1 MANSGPNSNGCQFF
15 ILLKETAHLN
25 GKHVVFGKVIEGFE
39 TVDAIGR
46 VLIKQDKPV
55 TPVTIVN
62 CGEY

>member
-1 MANSGPNSNGCQFF
+1 M
-15 ILLKETAHLN
+15 
-25 GKHVVFGKVIEGFE
+25 VFGKVIEGFE

-46 VLIKQDKPV
+46 VPTKQDKPV

>member
-15 ILLKETAHLN
+15 ILLKETPHLN

-46 VLIKQDKPV
+46 VPTKQDKPV